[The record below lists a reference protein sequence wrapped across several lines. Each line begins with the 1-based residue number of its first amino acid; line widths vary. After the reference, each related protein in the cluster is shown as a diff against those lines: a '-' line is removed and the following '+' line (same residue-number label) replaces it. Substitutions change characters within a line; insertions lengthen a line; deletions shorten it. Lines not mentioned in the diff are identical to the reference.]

1 MFEFMPQTGNRIIS
15 SYARKDREAVMEQ
28 AILSISDD
36 LRRLIDN
43 SEDPWI
49 IYDLNNVFVCD
60 NVMHRRT
67 VGLPDHYD
75 ISGRHVS
82 EPPAPIYEVC
92 SCDLIEQNE
101 KIRERS
107 RLSKPTIKTLNVH
120 PVGKNDDWFT
130 ELCERWVFKNDAGQ
144 EAGIIAHGKLILKD
158 WQENAR
164 SILSM
169 QNFFTGE
176 NQASMQVDTPK
187 DLTDTQAEILFFLIC
202 RKEPKRIARYLNCN
216 VGTVHSCID
225 RMRFKLDVITTQQLI
240 DKAIFMD
247 WHKLIPGRLVKGKHL
262 SMILD

>member
-1 MFEFMPQTGNRIIS
+1 MFEFMPQTKNRIIS

-28 AILSISDD
+28 AILSVSNDFHQFIV
-36 LRRLIDN
+36 N
-43 SEDPWI
+43 SEDPWV

-60 NVMHRRT
+60 NVIHRQM
-67 VGLPDHYD
+67 VGLLSNYD
-75 ISGRHVS
+75 VSGRHVS
-82 EPPAPIYEVC
+82 EPPVPVYEVC
-92 SCDLIEQNE
+92 SGDLIEQNE
-101 KIRERS
+101 KIREGS
-107 RLSKPTIKTLNVH
+107 DPKIKTLNIH
-120 PVGKNDDWFT
+120 PVGNNDNWFT
-130 ELCERWVFKNDAGQ
+130 EVCERWVFKNAAGQ
-144 EAGIIAHGKLILKD
+144 EAGIIVHGKLLLKD

-176 NQASMQVDTPK
+176 NQASIQVDIPK

-202 RKEPKRIARYLNCN
+202 RKEPKRIARYLNCSVN
-216 VGTVHSCID
+216 TVHSCID